1 MITLSGH
8 GSYVRVKFNSI
19 SSNLYVAVLVG
30 TTVNILNLGL
40 NAGNAGFKV
49 SILFYTCQ

>member
-1 MITLSGH
+1 M
-8 GSYVRVKFNSI
+8 F
-19 SSNLYVAVLVG
+19 AVLVG

-49 SILFYTCQ
+49 SIFILYL